1 MAKFKKLAILCT
13 ALVMSAGLATAAACA
28 EDAPSST
35 PSTESSSADSSTPET
50 SDPEDSSSEDSSEDS
65 SGGEATTTYT
75 VTVNAPA
82 GVTVGGTLTA
92 AKGEDVTFTL
102 TAANNMFID
111 VSGAVYVSEVE
122 SGNNIVYT
130 YKISAIN
137 RDRTVTVTQAYYR
150 LVDTKTVTVNNYRTA
165 PLNLELTPGTYIL
178 KSDVVGAEFGK
189 YANSHFESYLFEVTD
204 ATPDLLAYIFD
215 MSSEADVPIEVS
227 YSIYEIMPI
236 NLTGTTK
243 GSLTLLGNVVIPV
256 SFTAP
261 SAGKWKIAST
271 TENISYGQAVE
282 QEVYNS
288 DWTEVIATETVYEF
302 ELTPSQVVELAEGE
316 TVNFYVKAES
326 IGESFTF
333 NYTISE
339 AIATPIALGETE
351 VTFNPMEEIE
361 YTFTADKAGD
371 YTFTFV
377 GAAAAELLDPF
388 ATEACL
394 MFGMYDAEYDY
405 IGYGYTASST
415 FALAAGQ
422 TVSVYAKF
430 YASEATAPI
439 TDTISVTYQKS
450 SLLADVNTVNVN
462 EENPFRAEEDGYYAI
477 TVDEN
482 ETFSVDGGVT
492 WISETE
498 VYLSAGEEVNIIA
511 KSDVAGATTATVT
524 IEKVNYTL
532 YAYTGDNTF
541 SLKADKTYTLDL
553 PDAQW
558 YGEYTLTW
566 DNENVVVYDADNEVE
581 LTSGSKIQWFWQT
594 LTVTAKDGA
603 AIDNFTLTVAK
614 ASSIP
619 DDGGDDDGDDEY
631 SELTAMVLGENK
643 INVENAWQGVF
654 LKFTAAEAGTYV
666 LKAAD
671 DESNGWV
678 DTAYYSDSFGWDRN
692 QSNLADGVFTTYTF
706 EATEAGQKFAF
717 WVSTYN
723 DSADEINL
731 VIEAVAGE
739 EEPTYID
746 FTIQGEE
753 TSIVIPAGKTAQTYP
768 RMAGD
773 YTFTWTGD
781 AKIYVDNNVIANGAT
796 VSLWN
801 SFIQIVPNDSS
812 VDCTVVLTITEPAS
826 TGTGLTLGDNSI
838 VVNDAWNG
846 VECVFTA
853 TEAGKYTFKL
863 ADGETN
869 GDIFIEDDYGGEWV
883 GFPYSVTLE
892 ANESFTFILGTL
904 NYQADTI
911 DFVIVKEDSTG
922 PALPDSNEDL
932 KVGDTTIYMI
942 NEDGHSGNVYFTPE
956 EDGTYVFSVEG
967 AVVKTF
973 ANLSWRD
980 LADNKL
986 VATAG
991 TKYTLRIVPN
1001 DSATTSVVVTI
1012 TKEAAVEPD
1021 PTPVE
1026 AVLGTNAVAVPA
1038 DKCVKATFTA
1048 AEEGTY
1054 RITLADGE
1062 TNAIIKVNGE
1072 EITCPAQYELAANES
1087 VTFEVWSKLDT
1098 DDTID
1103 FVISKYTGTDDPST
1117 DSDEGNWTQNY

>member
-50 SDPEDSSSEDSSEDS
+50 SNPEDSSSEDSSEDS

-75 VTVNAPA
+75 VTVDAPA

-102 TAANNMFID
+102 TATNDLLIK
-111 VSGAVYVSEVE
+111 VSGAKFVSKEVGAE
-122 SGNNIVYT
+122 TTVYT
-130 YKISAIN
+130 YKVEGIIEN
-137 RDRTVTVTQAYYR
+137 MTVRVTKAYYR
-150 LVDTKTVTVNNYRTA
+150 EVETKTVTVNNWSKVALT
-165 PLNLELTPGTYIL
+165 LDLTPGLYVV
-178 KSDVVGAEFGK
+178 KSSMDNTTFGDE
-189 YANSHFESYLFEVTD
+189 NTENFRNPFNFTVTESATPAISVLYFDSNGEPDTPMEVT
-204 ATPDLLAYIFD
+204 
-215 MSSEADVPIEVS
+215 

-236 NLTGTTK
+236 DLTNTSA
-243 GSLTLLGNVVIPV
+243 GSYALLAGVDVPV

-261 SAGKWKIAST
+261 EAGKYKLETSSAVRFKT
-271 TENISYGQAVE
+271 SYDDEGI
-282 QEVYNS
+282 
-288 DWTEVIATETVYEF
+288 IAT
-302 ELTPSQVVELAEGE
+302 SQTVELEKDQTLE
-316 TVNFYVKAES
+316 FL
-326 IGESFTF
+326 ICGESTSEAFTF
-333 NYTISE
+333 NYTIG
-339 AIATPIALGETE
+339 IPVATPIALGETE
-351 VTFNPMEEIE
+351 VTFKPMEEIE
-361 YTFTADKAGD
+361 YSFTADKAGD

-415 FALAAGQ
+415 FALTAGQ

-439 TDTISVTYQKS
+439 TDTISITYQKA

-462 EENPFRAEEDGYYAI
+462 EENPFRAEYDGYYAI
-477 TVDEN
+477 TVGEN

-498 VYLSAGEEVNIIA
+498 IYLSAGEEVNIIA

-532 YAYTGDNTF
+532 QAYAGDNTF

-553 PDAQW
+553 PEAEW

-614 ASSIP
+614 VGSIP
-619 DDGGDDDGDDEY
+619 DDGGDDGDDEY

-643 INVENAWQGVF
+643 INVENAWQGIF

-671 DESNGWV
+671 GESNGWV

-692 QSNLADGVFTTYTF
+692 QSNLADEVFTTYTF

-731 VIEAVAGE
+731 VIEAVEGE

-753 TSIVIPAGKTAQTYP
+753 TSIEIPAGKTAQTYP

-826 TGTGLTLGDNSI
+826 TGTALVIGDNSI
-838 VVNDAWNG
+838 VVNDAWKG
-846 VECVFTA
+846 VACVFTA

-942 NEDGHSGNVYFTPE
+942 NEDGHSGSVYFTPE